1 MQFRRDHLAMP
12 PHQDKN
18 VAVSIFP
25 AAGMKGTQSLDRALQ
40 LLALVAEHQD
50 AGISSASLV
59 EQTDLDRTTVHR
71 LLKAL
76 ERHQLLYKESKAE
89 GYRLGLQAYALGQS
103 SMIRHPLVRHLAGK
117 MKSLARKIDEPLFL
131 VARAGDYSHCLH
143 LEPGTRPVKS
153 FYETVGNMRLLG
165 LGVPS
170 FALLSHMSDG
180 DILSH
185 FGRYEG
191 EYIKNRMTLARL
203 RKWVQEG
210 RQLGFSNISGNGV
223 RGVGV
228 RFIFA
233 SCGEA
238 ALGFVAPS
246 TRMSKNAAIE
256 MGHLLCSEV
265 KTCIG

>member
-1 MQFRRDHLAMP
+1 MP
-12 PHQDKN
+12 PHLDRN
-18 VAVSIFP
+18 AVTSHLSDQNS
-25 AAGMKGTQSLDRALQ
+25 KGTQSLDRALQ

-50 AGISSASLV
+50 GGISTASLV
-59 EQTDLDRTTVHR
+59 QHTNLDRTTVHR

-76 ERHQLLYKESKAE
+76 ERHQLLFKESKRE
-89 GYRLGLQAYALGQS
+89 GYRLGLQAYALGQA
-103 SMIRHPLVRHLAGK
+103 SMIRHPLVRHFAGK

-170 FALLSHMSDG
+170 FAILSYMGDD
-180 DILSH
+180 DILNH
-185 FGRYEG
+185 YKRYED
-191 EYIKNRMTLARL
+191 EYIKNRMTLTRL
-203 RKWVQEG
+203 HRWVQEG
-210 RQLGFSNISGNGV
+210 RQLGFSNIYGNGV

-228 RFIFA
+228 RFTFG
-233 SCGEA
+233 SSGEA

-246 TRMSKNAAIE
+246 SRMGKSAAIE
-256 MGHLLCSEV
+256 IGFLLIREMQE
-265 KTCIG
+265 